1 MKSLSIFFCCFLS
14 LFLYFCCFC
23 SLLYKNKHTNKQ
35 TNKKRNR
42 EKTENVTSPFICPS
56 SLLNYRRTVN
66 VDNCKFFED
75 KDFVFSTKAI
85 P

>member
-1 MKSLSIFFCCFLS
+1 M
-14 LFLYFCCFC
+14 
-23 SLLYKNKHTNKQ
+23 
-35 TNKKRNR
+35 RNR